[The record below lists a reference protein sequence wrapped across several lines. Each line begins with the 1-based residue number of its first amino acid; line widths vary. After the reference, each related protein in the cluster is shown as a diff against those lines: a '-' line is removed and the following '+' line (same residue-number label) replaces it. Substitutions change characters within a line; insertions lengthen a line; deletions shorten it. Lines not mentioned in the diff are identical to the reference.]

1 MSHSPRTKYRPYL
14 TLTELDIVISS
25 LKTTCA
31 NPHLIHY
38 LEGFKAKI
46 DLGITSPNLTLT
58 PRPTLSDRLELGDTN
73 ASDSLSL
80 TTNLESK
87 RSNAYTKW
95 LSDPRACTAHEIELT
110 HLYRFENDLMSPEEE
125 TIYLQSQGAA

>member
-14 TLTELDIVISS
+14 TLPELDIIISS
-25 LKTTCA
+25 LKISGS

-38 LEGFKAKI
+38 LEGFKSKI

-58 PRPTLSDRLELGDTN
+58 PKLSVMERLGLDEPSL
-73 ASDSLSL
+73 DSLSL
-80 TTNLESK
+80 TPSIETK

-95 LSDPRACTAHEIELT
+95 LSSPLKCSPYEIELA
-110 HLYRFENDLMSPEEE
+110 HVYRFENDLMSPEEE
-125 TIYLQSQGAA
+125 SIYLQSQGAP

>member
-14 TLTELDIVISS
+14 TLPELDIIISS
-25 LKTTCA
+25 LKISGS

-38 LEGFKAKI
+38 LEGFKSKI

-58 PRPTLSDRLELGDTN
+58 PRPGVMERLELGDTG
-73 ASDSLSL
+73 DSTVSISIE
-80 TTNLESK
+80 TK
-87 RSNAYTKW
+87 RANAYTKW
-95 LSDPRACTAHEIELT
+95 LSSPQACTAHEIELT

-125 TIYLQSQGAA
+125 SIYLQSQGAP

>member
-14 TLTELDIVISS
+14 TLPELDIIISS
-25 LKTTCA
+25 LKTTCS

-38 LEGFKAKI
+38 LEGFKSKI

-58 PRPTLSDRLELGDTN
+58 PRPGVMERLELGDTG
-73 ASDSLSL
+73 DSTVSISIE
-80 TTNLESK
+80 TK
-87 RSNAYTKW
+87 RAKAYTKW
-95 LSDPRACTAHEIELT
+95 LSSPQACTPLEIELT

-125 TIYLQSQGAA
+125 SIYLQSQGAQ

>member
-14 TLTELDIVISS
+14 TLPELDIIISS
-25 LKTTCA
+25 LKISGS

-38 LEGFKAKI
+38 LEGFKSKI

-58 PRPTLSDRLELGDTN
+58 PRPGVMERLELGDTG
-73 ASDSLSL
+73 DSTVSISIE
-80 TTNLESK
+80 TK

-95 LSDPRACTAHEIELT
+95 LSSPLKCSPYEIELT

-125 TIYLQSQGAA
+125 SIYLQSQGAT

>member
-14 TLTELDIVISS
+14 TLPELDIIISS
-25 LKTTCA
+25 LKISGS

-58 PRPTLSDRLELGDTN
+58 PRPTLNDRLELGDTGY
-73 ASDSLSL
+73 STVSISIE
-80 TTNLESK
+80 TK
-87 RSNAYTKW
+87 RANAYTKW
-95 LSDPRACTAHEIELT
+95 LSSPQACTAHEIELT

-125 TIYLQSQGAA
+125 SIYLQSQGAP

>member
-14 TLTELDIVISS
+14 TLPELDIIISS
-25 LKTTCA
+25 LKISGS

-38 LEGFKAKI
+38 LEGFKSKI

-58 PRPTLSDRLELGDTN
+58 PRPTLSARLELGD
-73 ASDSLSL
+73 AGDSTVNISIE
-80 TTNLESK
+80 TK

-95 LSDPRACTAHEIELT
+95 LSSPQRCTPLEIELT
-110 HLYRFENDLMSPEEE
+110 HLYRFENDLMSHEEE
-125 TIYLQSQGAA
+125 TIYLQSQGAP